1 MRTRT
6 PISALLSGLPLLILL
21 CLPLV
26 GLIWTT
32 SAGDIAR
39 GLNHSVFDSALW
51 LSIKTTLG
59 SLMLIIGLGT
69 PLSWWLANT
78 HHRLRKVVNTLIDIP
93 IILPPAVV
101 GLGLLQVF
109 GQQGLLGDTLQVF
122 ELQIPFTPLAVVIA
136 QVVIATPYYVHTA
149 VNAFGKI
156 DPELMLVARSLG
168 RGPWYNFRRLVLPL
182 SLPGMVSGA
191 ALAWARALGEFGATL
206 LFAGNLSG
214 VTQTMPLGI
223 YMTLESN
230 PQVAVALALVL
241 ALTSIGI
248 LTLVR
253 LVPALL
259 NRKTEQ
265 DSINGEVQ

>member
-1 MRTRT
+1 M
-6 PISALLSGLPLLILL
+6 
-21 CLPLV
+21 
-26 GLIWTT
+26 
-32 SAGDIAR
+32 
-39 GLNHSVFDSALW
+39 
-51 LSIKTTLG
+51 
-59 SLMLIIGLGT
+59 
-69 PLSWWLANT
+69 
-78 HHRLRKVVNTLIDIP
+78 
-93 IILPPAVV
+93 
-101 GLGLLQVF
+101 
-109 GQQGLLGDTLQVF
+109 
-122 ELQIPFTPLAVVIA
+122 
-136 QVVIATPYYVHTA
+136 
-149 VNAFGKI
+149 
-156 DPELMLVARSLG
+156 
-168 RGPWYNFRRLVLPL
+168 
-182 SLPGMVSGA
+182 
-191 ALAWARALGEFGATL
+191 GEFGATL